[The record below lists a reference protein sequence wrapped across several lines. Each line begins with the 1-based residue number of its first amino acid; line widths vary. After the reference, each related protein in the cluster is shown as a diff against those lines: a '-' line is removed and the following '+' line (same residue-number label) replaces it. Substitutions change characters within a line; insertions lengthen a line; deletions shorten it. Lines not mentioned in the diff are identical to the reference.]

1 MSVFISPSSLPENIN
16 QWLTQHQTNVDQ
28 KMLPSMPHIKKCR
41 LWLEPPS
48 CWVYSGKMAAT
59 SGSPSVTRSTR
70 RRATIWTW
78 TTPMLTLSTI
88 AEKIT
93 YATISLVS
101 FCECWPYRDAGVQSP
116 KSKKSMAIAM
126 FWRCDDVYQP
136 GVELFMRTV
145 GGSCKNITK
154 VICKRKKGCLF
165 IHHWTC
171 PLPEHPYHHRHHLDN
186 NKFTVYAAKEDSLF
200 CSNNNTLMTI
210 ATLGQHFDYC
220 LQLSFDFLW

>member
-1 MSVFISPSSLPENIN
+1 M
-16 QWLTQHQTNVDQ
+16 
-28 KMLPSMPHIKKCR
+28 CR
-41 LWLEPPS
+41 LGLEPPS
-48 CWVYSGKMAAT
+48 CWVYSGKTAAT
-59 SGSPSVTRSTR
+59 SGSPSATRSTR
-70 RRATIWTW
+70 RLVTIWTW
-78 TTPMLTLSTI
+78 TTPMLTSSTI

-93 YATISLVS
+93 YVTISLVS
-101 FCECWPYRDAGVQSP
+101 FCECWPYRDCGGVQSP
-116 KSKKSMAIAM
+116 KCEQSMVIGI

-145 GGSCKNITK
+145 GGSCKNITR
-154 VICKRKKGCLF
+154 VICKRKRAVCSVF
-165 IHHWTC
+165 IHLWPC
-171 PLPEHPYHHRHHLDN
+171 PMPEHPYHHHRHLDN

>member
-1 MSVFISPSSLPENIN
+1 MSRFG
-16 QWLTQHQTNVDQ
+16 
-28 KMLPSMPHIKKCR
+28 
-41 LWLEPPS
+41 LEPPS
-48 CWVYSGKMAAT
+48 CWVYTGKMAAT

-70 RRATIWTW
+70 RRATIWTL

-93 YATISLVS
+93 YVTISLVS
-101 FCECWPYRDAGVQSP
+101 FCECWPYREGGVQSP

-154 VICKRKKGCLF
+154 VICKTKKGLP
-165 IHHWTC
+165 IHTF
-171 PLPEHPYHHRHHLDN
+171 LALLN
-186 NKFTVYAAKEDSLF
+186 AGTSLSSSPPF
-200 CSNNNTLMTI
+200 WQQQVHSLCSKGGLSV
-210 ATLGQHFDYC
+210 
-220 LQLSFDFLW
+220 LQQ